1 MKSKGKCKRYNFG
14 EIEYVMSDEVDA
26 IEQEN
31 KELRTRVASLE
42 KELGS
47 QLGNKNTGK

>member
-1 MKSKGKCKRYNFG
+1 MTNHDELCEKDK
-14 EIEYVMSDEVDA
+14 EIKKLS
-26 IEQEN
+26 
-31 KELRTRVASLE
+31 TRVAELE